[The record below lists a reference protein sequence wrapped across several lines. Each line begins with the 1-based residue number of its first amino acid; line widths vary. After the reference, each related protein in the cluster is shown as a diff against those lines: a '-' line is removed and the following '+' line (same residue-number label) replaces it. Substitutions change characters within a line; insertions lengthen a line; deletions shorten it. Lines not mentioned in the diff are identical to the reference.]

1 MASNTAGT
9 LVKDAAPLPPVRR
22 VLTVHERE
30 SLKVAAE
37 VYGYGQIAGENFSNG
52 AQGYS
57 ATAVPWL
64 AVKRPRLNEQQAQ
77 VMKVLRD
84 QAPEPTNP
92 AERDSID
99 RRRSALK
106 EQFGPFLQ
114 TGAEL
119 RAYSHRDP
127 TFMSA
132 LKKAREWNKPQ
143 ADLGGRTPEAVCEE
157 YRNLSRRLDPEN
169 PEADSLEEIRKPK

>member
-1 MASNTAGT
+1 MASNTTAGT
-9 LVKDAAPLPPVRR
+9 LVKDSAPPVRR

-30 SLKVAAE
+30 SLTRAADI
-37 VYGYGQIAGENFSNG
+37 YGYGQVNGENFGNG
-52 AQGYS
+52 ASG
-57 ATAVPWL
+57 ATPTSVPWL
-64 AVKRPRLNEQQAQ
+64 SVKRPRLNAQQAE

-84 QAPEPTNP
+84 QSPEPTNP
-92 AERDSID
+92 AERDAID
-99 RRRSALK
+99 RRRTALK
-106 EQFGPFLQ
+106 EQFGEFLQ

-127 TFMSA
+127 VFMSA

-143 ADLGGRTPEAVCEE
+143 AKLGGKTPEAVCEE

-169 PEADSLEEIRKPK
+169 PEADSLEDIRRPK